1 MVAPLP
7 SSVSEQSAQIESAT
21 SWLRWAGR
29 LAALCAVLCLGAL
42 LDGLIAHRLNPS
54 TAHRLVPGM
63 SLALTGP
70 LPERLEDTS
79 TLWFSSSPPGIQLV
93 FEAVQK
99 EFWFGFPVWRGT
111 LSVPDSL
118 PEGDYRVSIHTAPS
132 LGARDLEPVLHA
144 RPSPSSTPMPPPPPL
159 PELLVRVVRDAE
171 MLRRTDPSVCVRWLN
186 LSPWF
191 TAALFLPGILLG
203 TGGVMVLARRR
214 NLALAQRGM
223 AEIHRVIAGEAA
235 GEAAGASGAQ
245 LLFGLGLEHG
255 CQVGERV
262 EVLDATGHSIGEAV
276 IEEAVADSA
285 MARVEGDLMVRPG
298 GLVRLKRRGG

>member
-1 MVAPLP
+1 
-7 SSVSEQSAQIESAT
+7 
-21 SWLRWAGR
+21 
-29 LAALCAVLCLGAL
+29 
-42 LDGLIAHRLNPS
+42 
-54 TAHRLVPGM
+54 M

-144 RPSPSSTPMPPPPPL
+144 RPSPSSTPLPPPPPL

-235 GEAAGASGAQ
+235 GASGAQ

-298 GLVRLKRRGG
+298 GLVRLKRHGG